1 MFNLKAEND
10 ETLHGDKLYDKLFDD
25 YPELDGFGGSEF
37 DEQSR
42 IEYWGARA
50 PSAQP
55 R

>member
-10 ETLHGDKLYDKLFDD
+10 ETLYGDKLYDRLFDD
-25 YPELDGFGGSEF
+25 YSELDGFGGSEF
-37 DEQSR
+37 DEQSQ

-50 PSAQP
+50 RSAQP